1 VGCGSVERV
10 LEEYGAACRGEV
22 ERLRGEV
29 ERIGLLLTDREGEL
43 ERLLTAQQ
51 VLASLPG
58 VHPPTELVVLPAARA
73 GQREPGSGGAP
84 ARAVER
90 ERFTAVLLDVLS
102 SKRRPMRCKDLV
114 LALDGDPEVPREV
127 EKVRHHLKREMRAGR
142 VLEREPGQFTLAR
155 GVAVVDG

>member
-1 VGCGSVERV
+1 VEW
-10 LEEYGAACRGEV
+10 
-22 ERLRGEV
+22 
-29 ERIGLLLTDREGEL
+29 
-43 ERLLTAQQ
+43 
-51 VLASLPG
+51 
-58 VHPPTELVVLPAARA
+58 
-73 GQREPGSGGAP
+73 
-84 ARAVER
+84 

-142 VLEREPGQFTLAR
+142 VLERESGQFTLAR

>member
-1 VGCGSVERV
+1 VGRGSVERV
-10 LEEYGAACRGEV
+10 LEEYVAACRGEV

-29 ERIGLLLTDREGEL
+29 KRIGLLLTDREGEL

-51 VLASLPG
+51 VLASLPR

-90 ERFTAVLLDVLS
+90 ERFTAVL
-102 SKRRPMRCKDLV
+102 
-114 LALDGDPEVPREV
+114 LDGDPEVPREV

>member
-1 VGCGSVERV
+1 VERV
-10 LEEYGAACRGEV
+10 LEEYVAACRGEV

-29 ERIGLLLTDREGEL
+29 ERIGLLLTDRQGEL
-43 ERLLTAQQ
+43 EQLLTAQQ

-58 VHPPTELVVLPAARA
+58 VHPPTDLVVLPAARA
-73 GQREPGSGGAP
+73 GQREPGSGAP